1 MSPQPPVW
9 VGLPENEAQ
18 LAAAPAAV
26 ELEAAQ
32 VAQLELSVAMHEV
45 LSFQARWLSALPLAF
60 TLLVSTREGGR
71 LLLTTSKAASEAA
84 RLAQVPA
91 FVGSEIGPLAL
102 AAEHDRASS
111 SALAAWC
118 AEKLKEPGFR
128 LTPQVAVDLP
138 ERGPEQGWTVERVL
152 RAYGARLEAVCTGQE
167 VPW

>member
-9 VGLPENEAQ
+9 VGLAED
-18 LAAAPAAV
+18 AAPAAEP
-26 ELEAAQ
+26 ELDVAAMQ
-32 VAQLELSVAMHEV
+32 VPLVQAEPSVAMQEV
-45 LSFQARWLSALPLAF
+45 LSFQQRWLSALPLAF

-71 LLLTTSKAASEAA
+71 LLLTTSKPASEAA

-91 FVGSEIGPLAL
+91 FLGSEFGPLAL
-102 AAEHDRASS
+102 AAEHDRASPA
-111 SALAAWC
+111 ALAAWC